1 MKKIVRKIEREFDR
15 QGFPLSEYDL
25 SGCLLHE
32 SDIIALVTAGHDIKK
47 VVAAAIENLGWNE
60 ENESLDL

>member
-1 MKKIVRKIEREFDR
+1 MKKIIRKIEKEFDR

-32 SDIIALVTAGHDIKK
+32 SDIVALVIAGNNIKK
-47 VVAAAIENLGWNE
+47 VVTTAIENLGWNE
-60 ENESLDL
+60 EEVF